1 VNKIARHGKW
11 FSIVCMLGSAAVCSV
26 SPSFADDQSP
36 CRVIGDKV
44 DPRFT
49 ALWVTDDGVWAAD
62 DLNHSLI
69 LYDRLSGKEKKRI
82 DGLATGLD
90 FPAAVQVDLSFK
102 LPSGKQGLIWASMN
116 DTADRVTAYAKQ
128 DVDSAD
134 SSPVDL
140 APAAVMPFLQIR
152 GQGTSRHGSRESCA
166 NDQFQGIDELDK
178 LGICRYLAG

>member
-82 DGLATGLD
+82 EGLATGLD

-140 APAAVMPFLQIR
+140 APAATNNIGFGGDDWKAL
-152 GQGTSRHGSRESCA
+152 
-166 NDQFQGIDELDK
+166 
-178 LGICRYLAG
+178 